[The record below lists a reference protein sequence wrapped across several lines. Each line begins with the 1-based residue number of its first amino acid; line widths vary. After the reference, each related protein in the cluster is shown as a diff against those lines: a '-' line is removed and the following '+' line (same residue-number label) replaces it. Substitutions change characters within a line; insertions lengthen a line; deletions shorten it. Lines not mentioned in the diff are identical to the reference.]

1 MLNGA
6 KFLIEESI
14 NLSIFVAY
22 RASARFSNEI
32 FCILFTIMG
41 IIKIVSM
48 LNKRERERE
57 VARRRTNDKFLLK
70 WSESSTK
77 AEELIRAVKAKAS
90 SDLMPG
96 NSVMINFN

>member
-48 LNKRERERE
+48 LNRRERERE

-77 AEELIRAVKAKAS
+77 ARGTDKGRKSESKFWLNVGEFGY
-90 SDLMPG
+90 D
-96 NSVMINFN
+96 